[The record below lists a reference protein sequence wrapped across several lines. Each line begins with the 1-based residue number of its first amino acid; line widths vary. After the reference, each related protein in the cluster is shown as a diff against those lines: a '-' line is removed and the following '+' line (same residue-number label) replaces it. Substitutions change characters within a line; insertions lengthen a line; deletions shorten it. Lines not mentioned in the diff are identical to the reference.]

1 MLFQGNISTLHPI
14 NKHPPR
20 NADTPRPLNLPPSWF
35 FLPITTISLVCICQK
50 WTKEVVSPCPFYS
63 LSTQV
68 WVHLLLPLAKKKKW
82 WCLLQLS
89 HILPIC
95 TCFFVC
101 LIFCRNCFSVLLLP
115 IILFPLRW
123 LYLFSQKQ
131 CFGWGSSPHRCCPHC
146 IMDFPITLSTMS
158 ETKHVDVHDAVG
170 QYSKHRSPFRALCQ
184 HIPRK
189 LFHRTRRIVTCN
201 CFDLVKKSAR
211 WCNLTSKNEIV
222 PHKKCIL
229 TPE

>member
-1 MLFQGNISTLHPI
+1 MSF
-14 NKHPPR
+14 
-20 NADTPRPLNLPPSWF
+20 
-35 FLPITTISLVCICQK
+35 
-50 WTKEVVSPCPFYS
+50 
-63 LSTQV
+63 
-68 WVHLLLPLAKKKKW
+68 LLPLHTGLGAPSSPSCKEKEVMVSVAA
-82 WCLLQLS
+82 LTHPPYMHL
-89 HILPIC
+89 
-95 TCFFVC
+95 FFLC

-184 HIPRK
+184 HIPRT

-201 CFDLVKKSAR
+201 CFDLVKKI
-211 WCNLTSKNEIV
+211 C
-222 PHKKCIL
+222 
-229 TPE
+229 